1 VIPFAPPAISGLG
14 SFGGFQFELQDLGQN
29 TLQDLD
35 RVAHTIVAK
44 GNASGSLVG
53 LFTPFTANDPE
64 LLVSIDR
71 VKAKTLN
78 VPFSQISDSLSLF
91 MGSEYINNF
100 NFNNRSYRVYAQAEQ
115 QYRRTAADIGQFY
128 VRSNSGVMIPLQNFI
143 TLKKVSAPA
152 VISHYD
158 LFRSAEIDG
167 SAAPGL
173 SSSQGLTDM
182 QNIAKNNMMN
192 GMNYEWTGLAKEEIE
207 SAGKASV
214 IFGLGILVV
223 YLTLAALYE
232 SFALPFVI
240 LLAVPMAVLGA
251 LGAQSLRGLPND
263 VYCQIGL
270 VLLIGLSAK
279 NSILI
284 VEFAEQLRA
293 QGRSIIDAAI
303 EAAELRLR
311 PILMTSFAFILG
323 ILPLVFA
330 TGAGANGRHSVG
342 TTIVG
347 GMFVSTILNLFFI
360 PVLYVIIQTLLGAGG
375 RGKHSASHPGST
387 PATAANPEF

>member
-1 VIPFAPPAISGLG
+1 
-14 SFGGFQFELQDLGQN
+14 
-29 TLQDLD
+29 
-35 RVAHTIVAK
+35 
-44 GNASGSLVG
+44 VG